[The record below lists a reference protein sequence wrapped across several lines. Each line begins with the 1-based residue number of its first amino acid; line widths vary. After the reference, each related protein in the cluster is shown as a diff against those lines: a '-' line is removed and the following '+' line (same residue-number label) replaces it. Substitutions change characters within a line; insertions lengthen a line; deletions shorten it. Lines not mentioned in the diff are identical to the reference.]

1 MENKVVTQY
10 ERADMGVRCHVH
22 LLRLYLSKLPSIA
35 FERDIF
41 YWKPRKEVPLTPDEP
56 WFTANVLDHNSLDRC
71 LKTMFADAGIDS
83 TNKSNHSLRAT
94 AISRMMDK
102 QIPSKVIMERSGH
115 LSKDGLLPYERTT
128 SIQQQLSSK
137 ALSDVTLL
145 KGNQESECKD
155 LIKKESQTRG
165 DVGEENRTIL
175 KGMNFHDMEGCTINI
190 SFHTK

>member
-1 MENKVVTQY
+1 M
-10 ERADMGVRCHVH
+10 
-22 LLRLYLSKLPSIA
+22 
-35 FERDIF
+35 
-41 YWKPRKEVPLTPDEP
+41 TPDEP
-56 WFTANVLDHNSLDRC
+56 WFTANVLGHNSLDRC
-71 LKTMFADAGIDS
+71 LKTIFVDAGI
-83 TNKSNHSLRAT
+83 NKSNHSLRAT

-102 QIPSKVIMERSGH
+102 QIPSKDIMERSGH
-115 LSKDGLLPYERTT
+115 FSKDGLLPYEQTT

-165 DVGEENRTIL
+165 DVGEENQTIL